1 MLLGGLMNNLKL
13 FPFMFREKISGE
25 TDFDTYRKSGT
36 YHLDGVKS
44 SLPFSYGGL
53 IVFNCDVL
61 IVQIGCNLKV
71 NDYYIRNN
79 WNNEMWTPWAK
90 IGTTDRN

>member
-1 MLLGGLMNNLKL
+1 MNSLRL

-25 TDFDTYRKSGT
+25 TDFNTYRKSGT

-53 IVFNCDVL
+53 IVFNCNIL
-61 IVQIGCNLKV
+61 IVQIVCNLKV

-79 WNNEMWTPWAK
+79 WNNEKWTPWAK
-90 IGTTDRN
+90 IGTTTEIR